1 MRINKLLVT
10 LGLVFSM
17 LLSSGVVVAAD
28 YDKGWNAYESGDYK
42 TALSEWTPLAEPCL
56 IN

>member
-28 YDKGWNAYESGDYK
+28 YDKGLNAYESGDYK